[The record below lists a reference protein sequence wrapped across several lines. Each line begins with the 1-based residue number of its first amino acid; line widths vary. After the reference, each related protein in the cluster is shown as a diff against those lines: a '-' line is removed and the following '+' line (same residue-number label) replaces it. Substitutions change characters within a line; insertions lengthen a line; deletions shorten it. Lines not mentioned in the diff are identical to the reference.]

1 MLIQGPISARLL
13 LSLFPIKTQSW
24 MQVAPMLGRNP
35 GIMRLLCD
43 ERVTAEQLGWCLAG
57 SALAALLAVLA
68 VLASILRYRSE
79 KSAISAR
86 RRRASPASKRG
97 RSGDSCPVDQ
107 RRVAASVAQPL
118 FTRWCCGS

>member
-1 MLIQGPISARLL
+1 
-13 LSLFPIKTQSW
+13 
-24 MQVAPMLGRNP
+24 MLGRNP

-43 ERVTAEQLGWCLAG
+43 ERVTAEQLGLYLAG
-57 SALAALLAVLA
+57 SELAALLALLAVLA

-86 RRRASPASKRG
+86 RRRASRASKRG